1 MSIKPSHLFDPV
13 EQMATAEV
21 LSTIVERACLYIP
34 EKSVGVSSA
43 KEALTRVEKGFEGGA
58 FRSRNVPKEE
68 LSEVLKVSEGGTFQS
83 KNVPK
88 EKLFE
93 AINVP
98 VVASSAI
105 VRSK

>member
-1 MSIKPSHLFDPV
+1 
-13 EQMATAEV
+13 MATAEV

-68 LSEVLKVSEGGTFQS
+68 LSEGLKVSERETFQS
-83 KNVPK
+83 KNVNVPK
-88 EKLFE
+88 EKLSE
-93 AINVP
+93 VIKVP
-98 VVASSAI
+98 VVASSSAL
-105 VRSK
+105 VRFK

>member
-1 MSIKPSHLFDPV
+1 
-13 EQMATAEV
+13 MATAEV

-68 LSEVLKVSEGGTFQS
+68 LSEGLKVSEGEAFQS
-83 KNVPK
+83 KNV
-88 EKLFE
+88 
-93 AINVP
+93 NVP
-98 VVASSAI
+98 KAALTSVVEKVPIVAASSNF
-105 VRSK
+105 VRF